1 MVIKGLA
8 SPRRVMFYYF
18 SDFNV
23 LCAGPGRGD
32 HHRASESLS
41 PPPDACLA
49 AASPRAIEPGPGE
62 ERPGV
67 AVEQC
72 PGAAVHTKPS
82 ARPWEGRGGVGGWA
96 RAGAQG
102 QGESC
107 GLQASSSMCAPRGSW
122 TTFQHPENPH
132 PGAQDP
138 LNPLRNPVRAVLLLE
153 QLQPCAH
160 RTGSAWSPA
169 RPGCATFPP
178 CDLPAVW
185 PRKCTRSP
193 TSEMRGHGHWMPGG
207 GGFPRPPQSP
217 VSGLRLCSRFPPKS
231 E

>member
-41 PPPDACLA
+41 PPPDACLV
-49 AASPRAIEPGPGE
+49 AASPRAIEPGPGK
-62 ERPGV
+62 RGQGSW
-67 AVEQC
+67 VEQC
-72 PGAAVHTKPS
+72 PGAAVHTKPPKS
-82 ARPWEGRGGVGGWA
+82 QLTPRGHQPGPGWGGWA
-96 RAGAQG
+96 HAGAQG
-102 QGESC
+102 QRESC
-107 GLQASSSMCAPRGSW
+107 GLQASSGVCALRGSR

-138 LNPLRNPVRAVLLLE
+138 LNPLRNPVHTVLLLE

-169 RPGCATFPP
+169 TAQLR
-178 CDLPAVW
+178 DLPTV
-185 PRKCTRSP
+185 
-193 TSEMRGHGHWMPGG
+193 
-207 GGFPRPPQSP
+207 
-217 VSGLRLCSRFPPKS
+217 
-231 E
+231 